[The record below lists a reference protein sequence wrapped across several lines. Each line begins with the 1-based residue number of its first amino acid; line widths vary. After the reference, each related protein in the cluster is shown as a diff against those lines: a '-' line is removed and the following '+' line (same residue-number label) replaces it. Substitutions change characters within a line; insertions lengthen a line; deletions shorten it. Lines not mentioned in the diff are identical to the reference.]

1 MVDANTGLT
10 ESRTL
15 DQVSGLMLG
24 SCWRQTQS
32 ASPFAGI
39 ARFEI
44 DAQSDIA

>member
-1 MVDANTGLT
+1 MIEANAGLT
-10 ESRTL
+10 ESSTL
-15 DQVSGLMLG
+15 DQRSGVAFG

-32 ASPFAGI
+32 ASPFPCI